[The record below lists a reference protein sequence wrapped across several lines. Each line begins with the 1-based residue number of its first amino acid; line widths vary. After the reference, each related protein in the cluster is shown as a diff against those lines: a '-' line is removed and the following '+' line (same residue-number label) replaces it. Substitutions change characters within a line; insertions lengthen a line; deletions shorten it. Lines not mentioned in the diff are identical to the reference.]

1 MGYGSYTSSDW
12 SKLKSSRKITSSSS
26 EANIFEKKSMDPK
39 FDPKYIACR
48 EARDSDDH
56 PDSTPIILG
65 LDVTG
70 SMGYLSSKIA
80 KEGLHETMMK
90 LFSTKPI
97 NDPQIMFAAIGDV
110 VDRAP
115 LQVTQFESDIRIAQQ
130 LLDLWLEGS
139 GGDWEEDYPL
149 LWYFAAKHT
158 AADRFEKRHQKGYIF
173 TIGDADCHSSISQ
186 ENIAEI
192 FRDNIFKNNDTDY
205 TASELAKM
213 AKENY
218 ELFHINI
225 GTSSGKL
232 TNFNRAIPG
241 RILNIPKENID
252 SLPELIVSVLM
263 LFQGRSMADVL
274 ECWPKQVSAVVA
286 RSVKNLVVTSESGVS
301 F

>member
-12 SKLKSSRKITSSSS
+12 TKLKSSRKITERSS
-26 EANIFEKKSMDPK
+26 EGNIFESRKMDPK
-39 FDPKYIACR
+39 YDPKFIACR
-48 EARDSDDH
+48 EARDSEDH

-70 SMGYLSSKIA
+70 SMGYLASKIA

-97 NDPQIMFAAIGDV
+97 NDPQIMFSAIGDV
-110 VDRAP
+110 VDKAP

-139 GGDWEEDYPL
+139 GGDWAEDYHL

-158 AADRFEKRHQKGYIF
+158 KADRFEKRHKKGYIF
-173 TIGDADCHSSISQ
+173 TIGDADCH
-186 ENIAEI
+186 ENIAGSSIKQI
-192 FRDNIFKNNDTDY
+192 FSDEPVDY
-205 TASELAKM
+205 TVKELADM
-213 AKENY
+213 AKVNY

-225 GTSSGKL
+225 VSSKKYTL
-232 TNFNRAIPG
+232 PNFNRAIPG
-241 RILNIPKENID
+241 RIMHINKENID

-263 LFQGRSMADVL
+263 LSQGKSMKEVL
-274 ECWPKQVSAVVA
+274 SCWPEAVSAVV
-286 RSVKNLVVTSESGVS
+286 RESVKELVIPTKSGIS